1 MAKVEAKDSA
11 DKSEKVKA
19 KGKAGAPVRKK
30 KTRKVPQGIVYVQA
44 SYNNTLITI
53 TDPAGNSLG
62 QASAG
67 SKGFSGSRKSTPFAA
82 QVAAEELGRS
92 VKENYGVVTVIVYIK
107 GPGPGRESVVKAI
120 ASVGIKVTAISDVT
134 RIPHNGPRRKK
145 KRRV

>member
-1 MAKVEAKDSA
+1 MAKVDSKKSS
-11 DKSEKVKA
+11 DKSEKSKSTVKA
-19 KGKAGAPVRKK
+19 SASTRKK
-30 KTRKVPQGIVYVQA
+30 KTRKVPQGIMHVQA

-92 VKENYGVVTVIVYIK
+92 VKENYGLTAVVVYIK
-107 GPGPGRESVVKAI
+107 GPGPGRESVIKAI
-120 ASVGIKVTAISDVT
+120 GSVGIKPVTISDVT
-134 RIPHNGPRRKK
+134 PIPHNGPRRKK

>member
-11 DKSEKVKA
+11 DKSEKSKV
-19 KGKAGAPVRKK
+19 KGKASAPVRKK
-30 KTRKVPQGIVYVQA
+30 KTRKVPQGIVHVQA
-44 SYNNTLITI
+44 SYNNTVITI

-92 VKENYGVVTVIVYIK
+92 VKENYGLAAAIIYIK

-120 ASVGIKVTAISDVT
+120 SSVGIKVMLVSDVT
-134 RIPHNGPRRKK
+134 PIPHNGPRPP
-145 KRRV
+145 KRRRV